1 MLIPYQSRERCA
13 SRVFTFRGVS
23 SLFGAHPTAVRSQGI
38 GYKNASHFPMV
49 EKWKAIRANGPYRM
63 LYAAPYNRSAAST
76 RCSANLRPYR
86 CPSLSCCQPDA
97 FIISGES
104 MQP

>member
-1 MLIPYQSRERCA
+1 MLIPYQSRDRCA

-23 SLFGAHPTAVRSQGI
+23 SLFRARPHSARSQDI
-38 GYKNASHFPMV
+38 RHKNASHFPMV
-49 EKWKAIRANGPYRM
+49 EKWEAVRANGPYRM
-63 LYAAPYNRSAAST
+63 LYATPYNRSAAST

-86 CPSLSCCQPDA
+86 CPSLSCCQPEA
-97 FIISGES
+97 LIISGES